1 MAQQKTPTDQRLN
14 LSELFRKKTTVDDDD
29 DALEL
34 SLPSVTERMVM
45 PTPGKPAVDLT
56 AQEKLWLLIGAG
68 GGGKTLLA
76 RWLGNKMMQAG
87 TLQAAMLAAL
97 DPTNRTLADFFR
109 VVEQPPSA
117 NPARVTT
124 WLHDLLTF
132 ISKQRIGGVVD
143 FGGNNTSLMALIET
157 APTFA
162 DALDEGGV
170 AAVAA
175 YMLSPRVDDLTL
187 LAGFEKAGFQPKATA
202 LVLNL
207 GRSDSQD
214 DFDAVRRHPAYK
226 AALARG
232 AVELWLPKLQP
243 QSVAL
248 EIERKRLHFSDARDG
263 ITQDGHK
270 PADISLIER
279 VMIREWLMWMDT
291 AFAPVA
297 TWLPWGA
304 L

>member
-1 MAQQKTPTDQRLN
+1 MAQQKAPTDQRVS
-14 LSELFRKKTTVDDDD
+14 LSEMFRKKTTVDDG

-45 PTPGKPAVDLT
+45 PAPAKPAIDLST
-56 AQEKLWLLIGAG
+56 QEKLWLLVGAG

-76 RWLGNKMMQAG
+76 RWLGDKMTQAG
-87 TLQAAMLAAL
+87 TLQSSMLAAL

-124 WLHDLLTF
+124 WLHELLTF
-132 ISKQRIGGVVD
+132 VSSQRVGGIVD
-143 FGGNNTSLMALIET
+143 FGGNNTSLMALVET

-162 DALDEGGV
+162 DALDESGV

-175 YMLSPRVDDLTL
+175 YLLSPRVDDLTL

-202 LVLNL
+202 LILNL
-207 GRSDSQD
+207 GRSESQE
-214 DFDAVRRHPAYK
+214 DFNAVRRHPAYK
-226 AALARG
+226 TALARG

-248 EIERKRLHFSDARDG
+248 EIERKRLHFSATRDG
-263 ITQDGHK
+263 ITLNGHK

-279 VMIREWLMWMDT
+279 VMIRGWLGEMDQS
-291 AFAPVA
+291 FAPVA
-297 TWLPWGA
+297 TWLPWDA
-304 L
+304 P